1 MFIACIGVFL
11 VLLTAT
17 LFKGRK
23 RIIYNRD
30 STKEYP
36 EILLAQKI
44 EN

>member
-30 STKEYP
+30 STKEYLRD
-36 EILLAQKI
+36 II
-44 EN
+44 CF